1 MTWSGEVAL
10 IFLQVLYDPEL
21 ILYLLSVAKPIHFK
35 YLIDEA
41 KLFHESLRISREERW
56 AKVKELSKLRKF
68 NQMNSLV
75 PVSCSLPFDNGMWK
89 KSIRLLKSIRY
100 MREGFIRKKYP
111 VSEDHCE
118 DIDLEIPLKIKCI
131 NLMLDENKKYI
142 FMPHNHWDDYIDEA
156 LEDLVKYQNE
166 VEQEHIGRP
175 PYILIEIWHN
185 GIIRSGY
192 STRTYNYKDNTKL
205 YLRDIVN

>member
-75 PVSCSLPFDNGMWK
+75 PVSCSLFVKNIL
-89 KSIRLLKSIRY
+89 S
-100 MREGFIRKKYP
+100 
-111 VSEDHCE
+111 V
-118 DIDLEIPLKIKCI
+118 KII
-131 NLMLDENKKYI
+131 
-142 FMPHNHWDDYIDEA
+142 
-156 LEDLVKYQNE
+156 VK
-166 VEQEHIGRP
+166 I
-175 PYILIEIWHN
+175 
-185 GIIRSGY
+185 
-192 STRTYNYKDNTKL
+192 
-205 YLRDIVN
+205 

>member
-131 NLMLDENKKYI
+131 NLMLDEDKKYI
-142 FMPHNHWDDYIDEA
+142 FMPHNDWDDYIDEA

-166 VEQEHIGRP
+166 GEQEHIGRP

-192 STRTYNYKDNTKL
+192 STRTYNYTDNTKL
-205 YLRDIVN
+205 YLRDIIN

>member
-1 MTWSGEVAL
+1 MTWSEEVAL
-10 IFLQVLYDPEL
+10 VFLQVLYDPEL

-56 AKVKELSKLRKF
+56 AKVKELSRLRKF

-89 KSIRLLKSIRY
+89 NSCELLKYIRY

-131 NLMLDENKKYI
+131 NLIFDEDKKHTFMANSDWYNYI
-142 FMPHNHWDDYIDEA
+142 AEA
-156 LEDLVKYQNE
+156 LEDLEKYQNE
-166 VEQEHIGRP
+166 DEQERIGGP

-192 STRTYNYKDNTKL
+192 STRTFSYTDNTDV
-205 YLRDIVN
+205 YLQEIVN

>member
-10 IFLQVLYDPEL
+10 IFLQVLYDPEI

-56 AKVKELSKLRKF
+56 AKVKELSRSRKF

-75 PVSCSLPFDNGMWK
+75 PVSCSLPFDNGMWN

-100 MREGFIRKKYP
+100 MREGFIRKKYL

-131 NLMLDENKKYI
+131 NLMFDGDKKYK
-142 FMPHNHWDDYIDEA
+142 FMAHNDWSYYINEA
-156 LEDLVKYQNE
+156 LEDLEKYQNE
-166 VEQEHIGRP
+166 SEQGRPARP

-192 STRTYNYKDNTKL
+192 STRTYNYTDNTDV
-205 YLRDIVN
+205 YLQEIVN

>member
-131 NLMLDENKKYI
+131 NLMLDEDKKYI

-192 STRTYNYKDNTKL
+192 STRTYNYTDNTKL
-205 YLRDIVN
+205 YLRDIIN

>member
-1 MTWSGEVAL
+1 MTWSEEVAL
-10 IFLQVLYDPEL
+10 VFLQVLYDPEL

-35 YLIDEA
+35 YLVDEA

-56 AKVKELSKLRKF
+56 AKVKELSRSRKF

-89 KSIRLLKSIRY
+89 KSNVLLKSIRY
-100 MREGFIRKKYP
+100 MREGFIRKKYL

-131 NLMLDENKKYI
+131 NLMFDGDKKYK
-142 FMPHNHWDDYIDEA
+142 FMAHNDWSYYINEA
-156 LEDLVKYQNE
+156 LEDLEKYQNGD
-166 VEQEHIGRP
+166 EQERVDRP

-192 STRTYNYKDNTKL
+192 STRTYNYTDNTDV
-205 YLRDIVN
+205 YLQEIVN

>member
-1 MTWSGEVAL
+1 MSWSGEVAL

-56 AKVKELSKLRKF
+56 AKVKELSRLRKF
-68 NQMNSLV
+68 NQMNSLL

-131 NLMLDENKKYI
+131 NLMLDEDKKYI
-142 FMPHNHWDDYIDEA
+142 FMPHNDWDDYIDEA

-166 VEQEHIGRP
+166 DEQEHIGRP

-192 STRTYNYKDNTKL
+192 STRTYNYTDNTKL
-205 YLRDIVN
+205 YLRDIIN

>member
-1 MTWSGEVAL
+1 M
-10 IFLQVLYDPEL
+10 
-21 ILYLLSVAKPIHFK
+21 SVAKPIHFK

-56 AKVKELSKLRKF
+56 AKVKELSRLRKF

-131 NLMLDENKKYI
+131 NLMLDEDKKYI
-142 FMPHNHWDDYIDEA
+142 FMPHNDWDDYIDEA

-166 VEQEHIGRP
+166 DEQEHIGRP

-192 STRTYNYKDNTKL
+192 STRTYNYTDNTKL
-205 YLRDIVN
+205 YLRDIIN

>member
-10 IFLQVLYDPEL
+10 IFLQVLYDPEI

-56 AKVKELSKLRKF
+56 AKVKELSRLRKF

-89 KSIRLLKSIRY
+89 NSCELLKSIRY

-131 NLMLDENKKYI
+131 NLMLDEDKKYI
-142 FMPHNHWDDYIDEA
+142 FMPHNDWDDYIDEA

-166 VEQEHIGRP
+166 GEQEHIGRP
-175 PYILIEIWHN
+175 PYILIEIWYN

-192 STRTYNYKDNTKL
+192 STRTYNYTDNTKL
-205 YLRDIVN
+205 YLRDIIN

>member
-192 STRTYNYKDNTKL
+192 STRTYNYTDNTKL
-205 YLRDIVN
+205 YLRDIIN

>member
-1 MTWSGEVAL
+1 MTWSEEVAL

-41 KLFHESLRISREERW
+41 KLFHESLRISREEKW
-56 AKVKELSKLRKF
+56 AKVKELSRSRKF

-75 PVSCSLPFDNGMWK
+75 PVSCSLPFDNSMWK
-89 KSIRLLKSIRY
+89 KSNRLLKSIRY

-111 VSEDHCE
+111 ISENHCE

-131 NLMLDENKKYI
+131 NLIFDEDKKHTFMAHAGQQNATNMLIMRIQKI
-142 FMPHNHWDDYIDEA
+142 IMF
-156 LEDLVKYQNE
+156 Q
-166 VEQEHIGRP
+166 R
-175 PYILIEIWHN
+175 
-185 GIIRSGY
+185 IIRQ
-192 STRTYNYKDNTKL
+192 
-205 YLRDIVN
+205 VNQQIQFNLTE

>member
-56 AKVKELSKLRKF
+56 AKVKELSRLRKF

-89 KSIRLLKSIRY
+89 NSCELLKSIRY

-131 NLMLDENKKYI
+131 NLMLDEDKKYI
-142 FMPHNHWDDYIDEA
+142 FMPHNDWDDYIDEA

-166 VEQEHIGRP
+166 GEQEHIGRP

-192 STRTYNYKDNTKL
+192 STRTYNYTDNTKL
-205 YLRDIVN
+205 YLRDIIN